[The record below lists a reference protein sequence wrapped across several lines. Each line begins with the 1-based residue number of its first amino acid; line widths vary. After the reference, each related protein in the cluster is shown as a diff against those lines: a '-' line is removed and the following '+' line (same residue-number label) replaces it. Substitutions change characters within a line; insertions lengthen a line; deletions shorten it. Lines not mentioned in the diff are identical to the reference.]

1 MFAGIMLI
9 RCMGVHFGI
18 FLFYFGEACAHE
30 ATSAADFLANWT
42 YTDQGLNY
50 VADPVPC
57 HFSQT
62 HYSAATRLGHRSS
75 RYSQRQQPL
84 KWPNLFGDKNFTEI
98 IHFDSQQ

>member
-42 YTDQGLNY
+42 YTDQVSRCLL
-50 VADPVPC
+50 C
-57 HFSQT
+57 SQD
-62 HYSAATRLGHRSS
+62 LPSS
-75 RYSQRQQPL
+75 LSNILHLDAQAVHHVRC
-84 KWPNLFGDKNFTEI
+84 
-98 IHFDSQQ
+98 